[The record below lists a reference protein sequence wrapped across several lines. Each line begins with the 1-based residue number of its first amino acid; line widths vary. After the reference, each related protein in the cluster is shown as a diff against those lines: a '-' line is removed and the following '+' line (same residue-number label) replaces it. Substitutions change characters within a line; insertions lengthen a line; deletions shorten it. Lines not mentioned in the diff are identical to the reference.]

1 MEIEKEIILN
11 IKLSKKE
18 AEEIIK
24 GVENSYQPSSCNKY
38 PALLLL
44 KDKLV
49 LTLTN

>member
-24 GVENSYQPSSCNKY
+24 AVEKSYQPPFCEKY
-38 PALLLL
+38 SALLLL